1 MLTRNNN
8 VVVVDDA
15 IYKFLIDFDSKD
27 ETDDYRS
34 FVNKVLSSSI
44 MKKKFILLQGLQRKI
59 NRFDEIDGALD
70 ILATKIKENADSYT
84 PEQVFEFYQIL
95 SRVYNNDVMQLRIL
109 CQEMLK
115 SLSDGNKDMRS
126 K

>member
-1 MLTRNNN
+1 
-8 VVVVDDA
+8 
-15 IYKFLIDFDSKD
+15 
-27 ETDDYRS
+27 
-34 FVNKVLSSSI
+34 